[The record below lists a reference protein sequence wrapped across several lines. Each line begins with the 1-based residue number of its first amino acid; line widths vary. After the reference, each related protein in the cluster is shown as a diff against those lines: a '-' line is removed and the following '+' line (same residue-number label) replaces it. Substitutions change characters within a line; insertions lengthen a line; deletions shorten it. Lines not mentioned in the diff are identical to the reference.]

1 MNRTFLKAVF
11 ILPLSPLN
19 SIVPLEFQ
27 EVSFLRKVV
36 RLTKVNKY
44 FSTVPLALE
53 RVKKNVPA

>member
-1 MNRTFLKAVF
+1 MNTQ
-11 ILPLSPLN
+11 IPLSPLN